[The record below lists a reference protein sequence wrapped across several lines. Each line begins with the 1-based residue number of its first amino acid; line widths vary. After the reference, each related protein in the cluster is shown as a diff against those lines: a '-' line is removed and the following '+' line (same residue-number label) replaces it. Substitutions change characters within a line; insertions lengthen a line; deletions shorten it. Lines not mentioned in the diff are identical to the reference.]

1 MSVTKGNTK
10 KSIVIVAVNDLLYK
24 TLTSVPGIQE
34 LFRIK
39 YLNSKKKDLKLSL
52 SAHYSEIIIYDSND
66 SINKDKHITELLNQ
80 NCLELISVGDN
91 FESTFKKPFKIANLL
106 IFIIDKINNIYHIKN
121 GVYLDY
127 TSRTIINIANMSAG
141 KVILTEKECELLLYL
156 AQSEFEF
163 KSNKDIILKEIWG
176 HKVSLDTST
185 LEIHWHR
192 LRIKLK
198 DFDIFL

>member
-1 MSVTKGNTK
+1 MSVTKASTK
-10 KSIVIVAVNDLLYK
+10 KSIVVVAVNDLLYK
-24 TLTSVPGIQE
+24 TLTSVPGIEE
-34 LFRIK
+34 LFTIR

-52 SAHYSEIIIYDSND
+52 SEHYNEIIIYDSND
-66 SINKDKHITELLNQ
+66 STNKDKHLIKLLSQ

-127 TSRTIINIANMSAG
+127 TSRTIINIANISPVN
-141 KVILTEKECELLLYL
+141 VILTEKECELLLYL
-156 AQSEFEF
+156 LHSDFEF
-163 KSNKDIILKEIWG
+163 KLNKDFILKEIWG
-176 HKVSLDTST
+176 HKVSLDTNT

-192 LRIKLK
+192 LRTKLK
-198 DFDIFL
+198 DFDILL